1 MARQV
6 EDLKMNSFK
15 TNEANIKLKKELTKV
30 SKDLV
35 TATEE
40 KEVAENE
47 YVIYHSHL
55 LLLVGKT
62 TRSSLDAQWSFLE
75 HGRHGSLPNA
85 LGRSQRSFTV

>member
-40 KEVAENE
+40 KEIAENE
-47 YVIYHSHL
+47 YVSIFPPPFL
-55 LLLVGKT
+55 T
-62 TRSSLDAQWSFLE
+62 SLYS
-75 HGRHGSLPNA
+75 
-85 LGRSQRSFTV
+85 